1 MDDNS
6 KWLPLTKVIHLI
18 DSLSGAG
25 GAEQGLVR
33 EVTRFSDDL
42 DQRVIHLFES
52 NSLAP
57 ALAEADV
64 AHRWLGLVRHSA
76 VSAYPIGIR
85 RLVPIIRAEKP
96 DVIQT
101 SLVRGQHW
109 SGRSPDASRAR
120 RCYPPSRSR
129 GQKSLLQAHQPGAA
143 SRKAEILRRIGAR
156 AARGRTVYFR
166 SLTADAA
173 DTNAQLLG
181 IARDRVTVIPRGVP
195 TDLRPEPLRTRT
207 DSGCLTL
214 IIHGTSGWLVS
225 MDGWVVVWRWLADRG
240 VSRVWWCRGA
250 GSGGVGAW
258 LFHGR
263 RSGLERGA
271 GQVRAATCR

>member
-1 MDDNS
+1 M
-6 KWLPLTKVIHLI
+6 
-18 DSLSGAG
+18 
-25 GAEQGLVR
+25 
-33 EVTRFSDDL
+33 TRFSDDL

-85 RLVPIIRAEKP
+85 RLVPIIRGEKP

-101 SLVRGQHW
+101 SLFAANIVGQVA
-109 SGRSPDASRAR
+109 GRITRTPVLSTFTLS
-120 RCYPPSRSR
+120 

-181 IARDRVTVIPRGVP
+181 IARDRVP
-195 TDLRPEPLRTRT
+195 
-207 DSGCLTL
+207 
-214 IIHGTSGWLVS
+214 
-225 MDGWVVVWRWLADRG
+225 
-240 VSRVWWCRGA
+240 
-250 GSGGVGAW
+250 
-258 LFHGR
+258 
-263 RSGLERGA
+263 
-271 GQVRAATCR
+271 